1 MPDAGRERASVRTP
15 CFAMKLVQRY
25 IFRKLLGA
33 FLVAFP
39 ALSITIWATQALRQ
53 LSLVTD
59 RGQGVSVFIEASL
72 LLLPGLVMIV
82 APVTMLIVVIMTLNS
97 LNGDSE
103 LISLNASGGAPGIL
117 VKPVLAL
124 AIPVFCLSAVSSLYF
139 NPVTAR
145 EGNRLLSEVNANV
158 IASLIRPGQ
167 FRSLGRDVVM
177 QVRSI
182 EPGGRLEEIFVYDR
196 HDPAQTVAYL
206 ARTASVVD
214 REEGKFLLMQDGV
227 IQRRDTDSNAISMIA
242 FDTYP
247 LDLSS
252 LANAGAPG
260 GIRPNERPL
269 GYLLS
274 PDPSDPLYQANPFVY
289 AAELHNRITVPFYV
303 LVLALLPTALLGAA
317 RSARQGRVL
326 VTTGTA
332 AFSAALLATN
342 LYFGGTLKNTPALLL
357 PVYLVPIL
365 GIALPILTLATG
377 WRPRRPDWLR
387 LLFRRHRTV
396 GAA

>member
-1 MPDAGRERASVRTP
+1 MN
-15 CFAMKLVQRY
+15 LVQRY

-59 RGQGVSVFIEASL
+59 RGQGVSVFLEASL
-72 LLLPGLVMIV
+72 LLVPGLVMIV
-82 APVTMLIVVIMTLNS
+82 APVTMLLVVVTTLNS

-103 LISLNASGGAPGIL
+103 LISLNASGGSPGLL
-117 VKPVLAL
+117 VRPILAL
-124 AIPVFCLSAVSSLYF
+124 SIPVFLLSAASSLYF
-139 NPVTAR
+139 HPLTAR
-145 EGNRLLSEVNANV
+145 ETNRLLSEVNANV

-177 QVRSI
+177 QVKSI
-182 EPGGRLEEIFVYDR
+182 EPGGRLEEIFVFDR
-196 HDPAQTVAYL
+196 HDPSQTVAYL
-206 ARTASVVD
+206 ARTAAVVD
-214 REEGKFLLMQDGV
+214 RDEGKFLLMQDGV
-227 IQRRDTDSNAISMIA
+227 IQRRATDSNAISVIA

-252 LANAGAPG
+252 LANDGAPD
-260 GIRPNERPL
+260 GIRPNERSL

-274 PDPSDPLYQANPFVY
+274 PDPSDPIYQENPFTY
-289 AAELHNRITVPFYV
+289 AAELHKRITEPLYV
-303 LVLALLPTALLGAA
+303 LVLALVPAALLGAA

-332 AFSAALLATN
+332 AFSALLLASH
-342 LYFGGTLKNTPALLL
+342 LYFSGTLESTPAFLL
-357 PVYLVPIL
+357 PLYLVPIL
-365 GIALPILTLATG
+365 GIVLPILLLWTG
-377 WRPRRPDWLR
+377 WRPPRTGWLR
-387 LLFRRHRTV
+387 PRGRPRRAV
-396 GAA
+396 GVA